1 MANKKPL
8 NISEEA
14 AVQMPMKTVA
24 SLIIIVALGTMGY
37 FQIIERLN
45 VADTR
50 IQIMEKDL
58 EENTEFRIKWPRGQ
72 LGSLPAD
79 SEQFMMIEDLYKTTD
94 KINKHVEDMALNKVN
109 IQMAAK
115 TKNKLSKFEWVKKNI
130 VIVPV
135 VAAILAGTFTSVRY
149 VLSLTDT
156 IEANKQTIINL
167 QRDLTVAEDK
177 LTEVATRLSAAEATW
192 EMAEN
197 LYRQLADQVR
207 EHAYDIKDLNR

>member
-1 MANKKPL
+1 MNKKPL

-24 SLIIIVALGTMGY
+24 SLIVIVALGTMGY

-79 SEQFMMIEDLYKTTD
+79 SEQYMMLEDLYKTTD
-94 KINKHVEDMALNKVN
+94 RLNAHIESMALNKVN
-109 IQMAAK
+109 IEFLTKQMDK
-115 TKNKLSKFEWVKKNI
+115 VLLDIEKLK
-130 VIVPV
+130 
-135 VAAILAGTFTSVRY
+135 
-149 VLSLTDT
+149 D
-156 IEANKQTIINL
+156 AN
-167 QRDLTVAEDK
+167 RDLGYKNGNNND
-177 LTEVATRLSAAEATW
+177 
-192 EMAEN
+192 
-197 LYRQLADQVR
+197 
-207 EHAYDIKDLNR
+207 

>member
-1 MANKKPL
+1 MSKKPL

-58 EENTEFRIKWPRGQ
+58 EENTEFRIKWPRGEM
-72 LGSLPAD
+72 GSLPAD

-94 KINKHVEDMALNKVN
+94 KLNKHIEDMALNKVN
-109 IQMAAK
+109 IEFLRKQMDKVLIDIEKLKDANREIGY
-115 TKNKLSKFEWVKKNI
+115 KNGSY
-130 VIVPV
+130 
-135 VAAILAGTFTSVRY
+135 S
-149 VLSLTDT
+149 
-156 IEANKQTIINL
+156 Q
-167 QRDLTVAEDK
+167 
-177 LTEVATRLSAAEATW
+177 
-192 EMAEN
+192 
-197 LYRQLADQVR
+197 
-207 EHAYDIKDLNR
+207 